1 MHRGYV
7 KLHRSFIDWEWY
19 KKPNMAHFF
28 THCLL
33 RANHKAKQYKGIE
46 VNKGQFIS
54 GRKKLSEETGMTEQQ
69 IRTCIKYLKSTS
81 ELTSTSTKGIDGKY
95 TLFTLENWE
104 KYQIED
110 KATSTSTKG
119 STEGQPTV
127 NQGLTTNKNVNNEKN
142 EKNNI
147 TAREL
152 AFKESLFPFIK
163 EHSKDTMKAFYDYW
177 SEPNKSKSKMKWE
190 VEKTWDLERRVTRWA
205 NSSFNS
211 SKSTTQHAIHVNQ
224 SNSMTVEERSTI
236 DALKVK
242 QLEAQGV
249 LK

>member
-1 MHRGYV
+1 VHRGYI
-7 KLHRSFIDWEWY
+7 KLHRIFTDWEWY
-19 KKPNMAHFF
+19 TEPNMVLFLI
-28 THCLL
+28 HCLL
-33 RANHKAKQYKGIE
+33 RANHKDGTWKGQT
-46 VNKGQFIS
+46 VLKGQFIS
-54 GRKKLSEETGMTEQQ
+54 GRKTLSNETGLSEQKV
-69 IRTCIKYLKSTS
+69 RTCIDKLISS
-81 ELTSTSTKGIDGKY
+81 GELTIKPTNKNS
-95 TLFTLENWE
+95 LFTLIKWE
-104 KYQIED
+104 KYQLSDEKEKQATS
-110 KATSTSTKG
+110 KATNK
-119 STEGQPTV
+119 QPTD
-127 NQGLTTNKNVNNEKN
+127 NQQITTNKNVKNANN

-152 AFKESLFPFIK
+152 AFKESLFPFIQ

-205 NSSFNS
+205 NNNFNS
-211 SKSTTQHAIHVNQ
+211 SKSTTQGSIHVNQ
-224 SNSMTVEERSTI
+224 SNSMTVEERSAI